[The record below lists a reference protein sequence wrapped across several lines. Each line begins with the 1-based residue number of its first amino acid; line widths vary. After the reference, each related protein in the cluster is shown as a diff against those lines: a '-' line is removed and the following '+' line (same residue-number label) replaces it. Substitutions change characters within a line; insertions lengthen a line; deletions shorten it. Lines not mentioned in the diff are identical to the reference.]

1 MYVALSRITSMDRMY
16 LFRNYSK
23 TAMKKTSST
32 KKEYQQLRCESKLA
46 TLLFMSVSEIAF
58 NITLLNARSLR
69 KNYKDI
75 IKDTHLLGNDV
86 LCFKKPSCK

>member
-1 MYVALSRITSMDRMY
+1 MYVALSRITSLDRMY

>member
-1 MYVALSRITSMDRMY
+1 MDRMY

-75 IKDTHLLGNDV
+75 IKDIYLLGSDV
-86 LCFKKPSCK
+86 LRFKKPNCK

>member
-1 MYVALSRITSMDRMY
+1 MDRMY